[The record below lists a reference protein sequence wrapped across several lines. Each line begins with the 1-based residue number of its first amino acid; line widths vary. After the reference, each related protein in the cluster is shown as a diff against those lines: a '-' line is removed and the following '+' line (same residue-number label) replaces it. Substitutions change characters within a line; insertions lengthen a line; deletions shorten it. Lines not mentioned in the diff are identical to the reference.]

1 MTTGCDGGMPGIV
14 AGGVVFCKAGIL
26 GVMEGTGGVETTAV
40 GELGEVAPGKTE
52 VGEPE
57 ETAPSS

>member
-1 MTTGCDGGMPGIV
+1 MV
-14 AGGVVFCKAGIL
+14 
-26 GVMEGTGGVETTAV
+26 GTGAGDTTAV

-57 ETAPSS
+57 ETAPSSWPAFIWLEK

>member
-1 MTTGCDGGMPGIV
+1 MGCDGGMPGITTAV
-14 AGGVVFCKAGIL
+14 VVFCTADTL
-26 GVMEGTGGVETTAV
+26 GVIVGTGAGDTTAV

-52 VGEPE
+52 VGEPG